1 MTLTRYAHT
10 TEGHAHAPSA
20 MLGALLTK
28 PVAGLCA
35 PSDRIAPS
43 RIAPG
48 KPSSFSF
55 TLMVGVTKESEPL
68 RTTPTPET

>member
-1 MTLTRYAHT
+1 
-10 TEGHAHAPSA
+10 